1 MYTVPVN
8 ELIVITLDGQEIT
21 HALYEKRKA
30 EAEKDPL
37 PKLQNKVTPNVFPDF
52 ELDSAPKKELE
63 LDFQNAEIADAPLSE
78 LTIRDLAAIM
88 LMKPVSAKPWLNE
101 LVNSKDKAPWE

>member
-8 ELIVITLDGQEIT
+8 ELIVITPDGQEIT

-37 PKLQNKVTPNVFPDF
+37 PKLQNKVTPSMFPDF
-52 ELDSAPKKELE
+52 ELEMAPKKEIEINTGATLQGNDE
-63 LDFQNAEIADAPLSE
+63 PTSDILLRIADDF
-78 LTIRDLAAIM
+78 RKLAQ
-88 LMKPVSAKPWLNE
+88 KFN
-101 LVNSKDKAPWE
+101 